1 MLRRSTKNETY
12 KFNTNILLKMKHTN
26 LTLTSL
32 LALSLSSCYSPMK
45 LTVMNK
51 SSNTI
56 VMNEEKENIFN
67 KYSSSTRK
75 IKISPS
81 KHKQVSIGNRSLSG
95 IGLESNDIRLF
106 VVEQKNLISKYYEVP
121 FAHHKAVSNNWK
133 SRNYF
138 SRLLNN
144 KVGTL
149 TYNNNEEVSLQ
160 FKDKS
165 WTIKSTR

>member
-1 MLRRSTKNETY
+1 
-12 KFNTNILLKMKHTN
+12 
-26 LTLTSL
+26 
-32 LALSLSSCYSPMK
+32 MK

-56 VMNEEKENIFN
+56 VVKDNEENIFN
-67 KYSSSTRK
+67 KYSSFSRQ

-81 KHKQVSIGNRSLSG
+81 KHKQVEMGNRSLSG
-95 IGLESNDIRLF
+95 TGSNDIRLF
-106 VVEQKNLISKYYEVP
+106 VVESKFYFIP
-121 FAHHKAVSNNWK
+121 FAYHKAVSNNWK

-165 WTIKSTR
+165 WTIKSMR